1 MGGASLLEMK
11 GVSKSF
17 PGVLAVNNVDFS
29 VNKGEVVSLV
39 GQNGAGKSTLVSLIG
54 GIYTPDSGG
63 IFIDG
68 KKVNIWNP
76 AASEELG
83 IGMVHQEPTLVSSM
97 TVTTNIFLNRELV
110 RGGFVLDFKRMK
122 IESENIIS
130 KLGFK
135 INPNTLVEHLALHE
149 REVVEIAKAMLLNPR
164 ILILDEVT
172 APLDEDKVE
181 HLFNLICELKSQGM
195 AIIFISHRLR
205 EIIKCSNR
213 IIVIRDGDKVGELH
227 SSDNPSEK
235 DIIRLMLGDKHLADS
250 TKSRSSSVSKTE
262 GREKLLEVNG
272 FSMKRFYNNFSFTLY
287 NGEILG
293 FAGLKGSG
301 ITEVFKSIYGLLKR
315 DGGHLYRNGQKLSI
329 RSAHDALENGIGMIT
344 NDRQK
349 EGLALIRNIT
359 ENITVSALSQFTNRV
374 KFLNLKN
381 MQKNA
386 ERQKRALEIK
396 TPSLKQ
402 EVLFLSGGNQQKVV
416 LAKWLLKGLD
426 IILIDEPTRGV
437 DVKAKSEIHKLLIEL
452 KNNGKGI
459 VATSPEIPELLGICD
474 RILVVA
480 SGEIVAE
487 VRSESEDFNEAYI
500 LEAMHIGLKKHM
512 AQ

>member
-122 IESENIIS
+122 IESEKIIS

-135 INPNTLVEHLALHE
+135 INPNMLVEHLALHE

-181 HLFNLICELKSQGM
+181 HLEC
-195 AIIFISHRLR
+195 
-205 EIIKCSNR
+205 
-213 IIVIRDGDKVGELH
+213 
-227 SSDNPSEK
+227 
-235 DIIRLMLGDKHLADS
+235 
-250 TKSRSSSVSKTE
+250 
-262 GREKLLEVNG
+262 
-272 FSMKRFYNNFSFTLY
+272 
-287 NGEILG
+287 
-293 FAGLKGSG
+293 
-301 ITEVFKSIYGLLKR
+301 
-315 DGGHLYRNGQKLSI
+315 
-329 RSAHDALENGIGMIT
+329 
-344 NDRQK
+344 
-349 EGLALIRNIT
+349 
-359 ENITVSALSQFTNRV
+359 
-374 KFLNLKN
+374 
-381 MQKNA
+381 
-386 ERQKRALEIK
+386 
-396 TPSLKQ
+396 
-402 EVLFLSGGNQQKVV
+402 
-416 LAKWLLKGLD
+416 
-426 IILIDEPTRGV
+426 
-437 DVKAKSEIHKLLIEL
+437 
-452 KNNGKGI
+452 
-459 VATSPEIPELLGICD
+459 
-474 RILVVA
+474 
-480 SGEIVAE
+480 
-487 VRSESEDFNEAYI
+487 
-500 LEAMHIGLKKHM
+500 
-512 AQ
+512 